1 MDNKNSGNGPFDF
14 FGLGPADGVS
24 FEPSRPKEQSKPKS
38 FDLGPINS
46 PSATNNPP
54 APAKKKFEVHFD
66 DSDMIAPVESVTSS
80 QTSGIYFTPRKKKPE
95 ETAQKKSV
103 KKKPHKKGTGFGKNF
118 KSLSSNKALIAF
130 CSAVVLCA
138 VIVSC
143 VAISCINDVFALN
156 RSDESVSITIPNNAD
171 ADQIIDILSDNGLV
185 KQKLF
190 CKFFYNLTQSI
201 FNDEDDEP
209 PVFLS
214 GVYYVPSNLGLEG
227 YIHEFQQIQVAADTV
242 NVVFPEGWT
251 IYQMFDKIENFGI
264 CSKDQLIAALEGAD
278 FDYSFIKNIPV
289 NTNRVFALEGY
300 FFPDTYEFY
309 ETMDANAVI
318 RKFLNGF
325 NNRWS
330 EEYTARANEL
340 GMTMDEVLILASII
354 QREAADEEQMP
365 LVSSVLHNRLD
376 YSVSYPTLGCDAT
389 NNYIKTYVAPNVSAN
404 EANIYSIAYDTHS
417 IIGLPA
423 GPICNPGVAAIEAA
437 LYPEDTD
444 YFYFCHDNSG
454 EIYLAR
460 TNAEHDANTLKV
472 LRANN

>member
-1 MDNKNSGNGPFDF
+1 M
-14 FGLGPADGVS
+14 
-24 FEPSRPKEQSKPKS
+24 
-38 FDLGPINS
+38 
-46 PSATNNPP
+46 
-54 APAKKKFEVHFD
+54 
-66 DSDMIAPVESVTSS
+66 
-80 QTSGIYFTPRKKKPE
+80 
-95 ETAQKKSV
+95 
-103 KKKPHKKGTGFGKNF
+103 
-118 KSLSSNKALIAF
+118 
-130 CSAVVLCA
+130 
-138 VIVSC
+138 
-143 VAISCINDVFALN
+143 
-156 RSDESVSITIPNNAD
+156 SITIPNDAD
-171 ADQIIDILSDNGLV
+171 ADEIIDILSDNGLV

-190 CKFFYNLTQSI
+190 CKLFYNLTQFI
-201 FNDEDDEP
+201 FTDEDDEP

-227 YIHEFQQIQVAADTV
+227 YINEFQQIQVAAETV
-242 NVVFPEGWT
+242 KVVFPEGWT

-264 CSKDQLIAALEGAD
+264 CSKEQLVAALEGAD
-278 FDYSFIKNIPV
+278 FDYSFIKNIPL

-325 NNRWS
+325 NNRWT
-330 EEYTARANEL
+330 EKYTEKAKEI

-354 QREAADEEQMP
+354 QREAADEEQMA

-376 YSVSYPTLGCDAT
+376 HSVSYPTLGCDAT
-389 NNYIKTYVAPNVSAN
+389 SNYIKTYVAPNVSVN
-404 EANIYSIAYDTHS
+404 EANVYAAAYDTHS

-423 GPICNPGVAAIEAA
+423 GPVCNPGTDAIEAA